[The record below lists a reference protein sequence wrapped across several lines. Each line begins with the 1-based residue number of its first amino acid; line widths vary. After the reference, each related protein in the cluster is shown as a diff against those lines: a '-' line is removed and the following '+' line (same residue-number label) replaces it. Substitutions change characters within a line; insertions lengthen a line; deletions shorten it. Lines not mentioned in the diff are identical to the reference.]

1 MVTTSTVAKAAQR
14 EPILTAIAH
23 LSRLS
28 ELFQK
33 RRAQLAAVVGL
44 TDHQWGVLEEIG
56 TEHFMPSMFA
66 RQRDSSAAAVSKTLR
81 QLIDKDLIA
90 VSVDASDGRQR
101 RYDLTPNGKS
111 VLSRLRKHREEAIDQ
126 VWKTFGND
134 TLHQFSSFA
143 EQLGDKLET
152 LLTREAHKTDTPE

>member
-1 MVTTSTVAKAAQR
+1 MATSSPGSCDHRERILAA
-14 EPILTAIAH
+14 IGH

-33 RRAQLAAVVGL
+33 RREQLAAAVGL
-44 TDHQWGVLEEIG
+44 TEHQWGVLEEIA

-66 RQRDSSAAAVSKTLR
+66 KQRESSAAAVSKTLR

-101 RYDLTPNGKS
+101 RYELTSHGKF
-111 VLSRLRKHREEAIDQ
+111 VLNRLRHYREEAIDQ
-126 VWKTFGND
+126 VWKTFGD
-134 TLHQFSSFA
+134 ETLHQFSSFA
-143 EQLGDKLET
+143 EQLSDKLET
-152 LLTREAHKTDTPE
+152 LLTREAQKTDSPS